1 MSGPESIA
9 PEWIERVRAREP
21 AASRELVEQLQ
32 PLVLRIVRA
41 HRPWRMSEE
50 DLCQEVFMRV
60 FASLGQY
67 RGAVPFHHWV
77 SRVAVNTC
85 IDQLRRQ
92 RARPELRWADL
103 DASTARAVEA
113 LGNPAGE
120 DSAAD
125 TVALRDLLDQVLAT
139 LPPRDRLILQ
149 LTALEQRSLQEVSA
163 LTGWSQTLIKVRA
176 FRARRRLRQALEQL
190 QREEGG

>member
-1 MSGPESIA
+1 
-9 PEWIERVRAREP
+9 
-21 AASRELVEQLQ
+21 
-32 PLVLRIVRA
+32 
-41 HRPWRMSEE
+41 
-50 DLCQEVFMRV
+50 
-60 FASLGQY
+60 
-67 RGAVPFHHWV
+67 
-77 SRVAVNTC
+77 
-85 IDQLRRQ
+85 
-92 RARPELRWADL
+92 
-103 DASTARAVEA
+103 VEA

>member
-1 MSGPESIA
+1 
-9 PEWIERVRAREP
+9 
-21 AASRELVEQLQ
+21 
-32 PLVLRIVRA
+32 
-41 HRPWRMSEE
+41 
-50 DLCQEVFMRV
+50 MRV

-92 RARPELRWADL
+92 RVRPELRWADL
-103 DASTARAVEA
+103 DAATARAVEA

>member
-41 HRPWRMSEE
+41 HRPWRMAEE

>member
-9 PEWIERVRAREP
+9 PEWIERVRARDP
-21 AASRELVEQLQ
+21 LACRELVERLQ

-41 HRPWRMSEE
+41 HRPWRMAEE
-50 DLCQEVFMRV
+50 DLSQEVFMRV

-92 RARPELRWADL
+92 RVRPELRWADL
-103 DASTARAVEA
+103 DAATARAVEA

-120 DSAAD
+120 DSAAEN
-125 TVALRDLLDQVLAT
+125 VALRDLLDQVLAT

>member
-1 MSGPESIA
+1 MSGPEPIA
-9 PEWIERVRAREP
+9 PEWIERVRARDP
-21 AASRELVEQLQ
+21 VASRELVEQLQ

-41 HRPWRMSEE
+41 HRPWRMAEE
-50 DLCQEVFMRV
+50 DLSQEVFMRV

-125 TVALRDLLDQVLAT
+125 SVALRDLLDKVLAT

>member
-41 HRPWRMSEE
+41 HRPWRMAEE

-163 LTGWSQTLIKVRA
+163 LTGWNQTLIKVRA

>member
-41 HRPWRMSEE
+41 HRPWRMAEE

-120 DSAAD
+120 DSAAE